1 MQLFLLDKKKI
12 TKLMLPNIIEGAY
25 SMDYKPEN
33 LPMKK
38 TINIEAQ
45 DNKWIFISSG
55 EVNAIQGGIET
66 AALTLTDYGYFSIK
80 ITNVSEDLLLF
91 PMPTHENNCY
101 KLMTTMESITIG
113 SDESNVICYQNEFIQ
128 PNHAQIIKENGIW
141 YLSCPE
147 DNDKAIVYLNDSRIT
162 KKELKMGDIIF
173 IYGLK
178 ILWLA
183 NFMFVYNVKNSVT
196 IRSASLQSYIEE
208 PIDNSK
214 YLPVSD
220 KDASVELYNVN
231 DYFFHTIRIKSR
243 LREKELEIDP
253 PPAKQEP
260 PESSFLVTMG
270 GSILMLAS
278 AFVSANS
285 IFNGLKDSSKTF
297 KDFTPQI
304 VMVSAM
310 LFGSIFMP
318 QITRFYQKRML
329 KTREKKRQKEYKKY
343 IQNKTQEIEN
353 IITDQKRILRE
364 NNSSLIECYGIATS
378 SNSRTR
384 WSREIKDE
392 DFLNIRLGTGTIP
405 AKLSIKPIND
415 AFTMEKDDLKD
426 LVIDVANKKYDLED
440 VPVTFSFLENRTT
453 ALICDGSFEQDYI
466 NGLVLQLATFHS
478 AADLKL
484 VFLLNDPNIN
494 RWEYAKYL
502 PHSLSGTKD
511 IRFFASDL
519 KEIKTVCSYLE
530 EEFNY
535 RYDVSGG
542 SDNDQYKYF
551 DSYYL
556 IITNDYFA
564 VKNIAIINKI
574 LNANGNMGFSLLI
587 IEQSMQR
594 IPNQCK
600 VFLQVLEP
608 NSYIFLKNSDDQIK
622 FIPEYDARINMRNIC
637 SPLAVIPLLPP
648 GNASALPNSLTFL
661 DMYNVSKIEQLNVS
675 NRWKENNPT
684 VSLQAPIGVQANG
697 DQFFLD
703 LHEKFHGPHGLVAG
717 TTGSGKSEFLIT
729 FLLSLS
735 INYHPKEVQFVIID
749 YKGGGLAGAFENR
762 QAGAKAPHLVG
773 TITNLDV
780 SEMNRTLVS
789 FNSEIKRRQK
799 VFNDTRDK
807 LGEGTI
813 DIYKYQQFYRDG
825 LVDEPMA
832 HLLIVSD
839 EFAELKS
846 QQPEF
851 MDELISIARIGRS
864 LGIHLILATQK
875 PTGVVTDQIW
885 SNSKFK
891 ICLKV
896 QDKADS
902 MEMLKRPDAASL
914 KEAGRFYLQ
923 VGYDEYFDI
932 GQSGWTGAKYNPT
945 NKRMKKQDDS
955 INFIDNTGYS
965 YKTINDITKV
975 ESNESKI
982 DQLTST
988 VKYLIDIAAKENYQA
1003 KQLWRSVIP
1012 GEIFLNELKSKY
1024 NYKRAPF
1031 FINPVIGEYDN
1042 PKAQFQGLLT
1052 LNITSRGNTLIY
1064 GMTGSGKENLLS
1076 TIIYSIIVDHHPSE
1090 VNFYI
1095 IDMGT
1100 ETLKMYDSMPHVGDV
1115 CLIDEE
1121 DKIQDLINLITKE
1134 MVRRKQLFVDY
1145 SGSYINYC
1153 KNSGKTEPSI
1163 IVVINNYEAF
1173 NETYEKFI
1181 EPLTILYRDA
1191 NKFGIYF
1198 MITTST
1204 ENTMRSRAAETFN
1217 NKICLQM
1224 PNEDVYRNTV
1234 GAPRNLKPLK
1244 LFGRGLVLLEEGP
1257 FEFQTAY
1264 IGDPIEINNIV
1275 KQTTETLKQ
1284 YNYKAKRIPV
1294 LPTDVTLE
1302 YVSNTITSLSNVPIG
1317 INIETKEVCSYN
1329 FTASK
1334 INVINTF
1341 DMEAN
1346 SNFFHALIKQLNT
1359 DQNLNLRVID
1369 LLSVIDKTKIG
1380 IEVFNDRFDQVIIA
1394 IYNEIANEANAS
1406 KNILYLFLGI
1416 SELRSKLNEE
1426 GKEKFDKIFSN
1437 TKTYNKSYFIFADNY
1452 DSYKNFQTEPWYN
1465 TEVNKKSGIWLGY
1478 GVDEQYA
1485 IDFPNLSM
1493 NDRKIKEPEFGF
1505 IAARSSRTIFKKIVL
1520 TAEESHE

>member
-1 MQLFLLDKKKI
+1 MQLFLLDKNKI
-12 TKLMLPNIIEGAY
+12 TKLMLPNLIEGVY
-25 SMDYKPEN
+25 SLEYKSET
-33 LPMKK
+33 LPIKK

-45 DNKWIFISSG
+45 NNKWIFISSG
-55 EVNAIQGGIET
+55 DVNAIQNGVES
-66 AALTLTDYGYFSIK
+66 AALAMNDYEYFFIK
-80 ITNVSEDLLLF
+80 MANMSEDLLLF
-91 PMPTHENNCY
+91 PMPLFEKNCY
-101 KLMTTMESITIG
+101 KLMTTIESITIG
-113 SDESNVICYQNEFIQ
+113 NNENNDICYKNEFIQ
-128 PNHAQIIKENGIW
+128 QNHAKIIKENGNW
-141 YLSCPE
+141 YLISPE
-147 DNDKAIVYLNDSRIT
+147 DNDKAIVYLNDNRIT
-162 KKELKMGDIIF
+162 KEQLKMGDIIF

-178 ILWLA
+178 ILWLT
-183 NFMFVYNVKNSVT
+183 NFMYIYNIQDKVT
-196 IRSASLQSYIEE
+196 IHNASLQPYVEE
-208 PIDNSK
+208 QIDNSN

-220 KDASVELYNVN
+220 KDTSVELYNVN
-231 DYFFHTIRIKSR
+231 DYFFHTIRINSR
-243 LREKELEIDP
+243 INEKKLIIDP

-260 PESSFLVTMG
+260 PESSFLITMG

-278 AFVSANS
+278 SFVTINS
-285 IFNGLKDSSKTF
+285 IFKGLQDPTKNLG
-297 KDFTPQI
+297 DFTPQI

-310 LFGSIFMP
+310 IFGSIFMP
-318 QITRFYQKRML
+318 QITKFYQKRML
-329 KTREKKRQKEYKKY
+329 NIREKKRQKEYKKY
-343 IQNKTQEIEN
+343 IENKVQEIES
-353 IITDQKRILRE
+353 IIADQKKILRE
-364 NNSSLIECYGIATS
+364 NNPTLIECYGIATS
-378 SNSRTR
+378 NNSRTR

-392 DFLNIRLGTGTIP
+392 DFLNIRLGIGTIP
-405 AKLSIKPIND
+405 TKLTINPISD
-415 AFTMEKDDLKD
+415 TFTMEKDDLKD
-426 LVIDVANKKYDLED
+426 LAIDVANKKYYLEEI
-440 VPVTFSFLENRTT
+440 PVTFSFIENRTV

-466 NGLVLQLATFHS
+466 NGLILQLATFHS
-478 AADLKL
+478 ATDLKL
-484 VFLLNDPNIN
+484 VFLLNDSNIN
-494 RWEYAKYL
+494 KWDYAKFL
-502 PHSLSGTKD
+502 PHCLNGLRD
-511 IRFFASDL
+511 IRFFANGL

-535 RYDVSGG
+535 RNDVSGG
-542 SDNDQYKYF
+542 TDNDQYKYF

-564 VKNIAIINKI
+564 VKNIAIINRI
-574 LNANGNMGFSLLI
+574 LNAGGNMGFSLFI

-608 NSYIFLKNSDDQIK
+608 NSYIFLKDSGDQIK
-622 FIPEYDARINMRNIC
+622 FTPEYDPKINMRDIC
-637 SPLAVIPLLPP
+637 HPLAKIPLLPP
-648 GNASALPNSLTFL
+648 GDASTLPNSLTFL
-661 DMYNVSKIEQLNVS
+661 DMYNVSKIEQLNAS

-684 VSLQAPIGVQANG
+684 VSLQTPVGVQSNG

-762 QAGAKAPHLVG
+762 QTGAKTPHLVG

-799 VFNDTRDK
+799 IFNNTRDK

-832 HLLIVSD
+832 HLIIVSD

-902 MEMLKRPDAASL
+902 MEMLKRPEAASL

-955 INFIDNTGYS
+955 INFIDNTGYF
-965 YKTINDITKV
+965 YKTINDVVKPEV
-975 ESNESKI
+975 NESKS
-982 DQLTST
+982 DQLTSI
-988 VKYLIDIAAKENYQA
+988 VKYLIDIAAKENFQV
-1003 KQLWRSVIP
+1003 KQLWRSIIP
-1012 GEIFLNELKSKY
+1012 GEIFLNDLKAKY
-1024 NYKRAPF
+1024 DYKRSSF
-1031 FINPVIGEYDN
+1031 IINPIIGEYDN

-1052 LNITSRGNTLIY
+1052 LNITGRGNTLIY

-1076 TIIYSIIVDHHPSE
+1076 TIIYSIITNHHPSE
-1090 VNFYI
+1090 VNIYI
-1095 IDMGT
+1095 IDMGA
-1100 ETLKMYDSMPHVGDV
+1100 EILKMYDGMPHVGDV

-1121 DKIQDLINLITKE
+1121 EKIQDLISLISKE
-1134 MVRRKQLFVDY
+1134 IIRRKQLFVNY
-1145 SGSYINYC
+1145 NGSYIDYC
-1153 KNSGKTEPSI
+1153 KNSGKYEPSLI
-1163 IVVINNYEAF
+1163 IIINNYEVL

-1198 MITTST
+1198 IVTTSA
-1204 ENTMRSRAAETFN
+1204 ENTMRTKATETFN

-1224 PNEDVYRNTV
+1224 PNDDAYRNIV

-1244 LFGRGLVLLEEGP
+1244 LFGRGLIMLEEGT
-1257 FEFQTAY
+1257 FEFQSAY
-1264 IGDPIEINNIV
+1264 ITDSTEISNLV
-1275 KQTTETLKQ
+1275 KRTTESLKQ

-1294 LPTDVTLE
+1294 LPPSVTLE
-1302 YVSNTITSLSNVPIG
+1302 YVNNAINNLSNVPIG
-1317 INIETKEVCSYN
+1317 INIETKEICTYN
-1329 FTASK
+1329 FTMNK
-1334 INVINTF
+1334 INIINTF
-1341 DMEAN
+1341 DMQGN
-1346 SNFFHALIKQLNT
+1346 SNFFHAFINILKKDN
-1359 DQNLNLRVID
+1359 NLNIRVID
-1369 LLSVIDKTKIG
+1369 LLNIIDKNKVG
-1380 IEVFNDRFDQVIIA
+1380 IEIFNDRFDQIISA
-1394 IYNEIANEANAS
+1394 IHNEITNEEKTT
-1406 KNILYLFLGI
+1406 KNHLYLFIGI
-1416 SELRSKLNEE
+1416 SELKNKLSPEF
-1426 GKEKFDKIFSN
+1426 KEKFDIIFSN
-1437 TKTYNKSYFIFADNY
+1437 SKSYKKSFFIFADNY
-1452 DSYKNFQTEPWYN
+1452 DSYKNFQTELWYSA
-1465 TEVNKKSGIWLGY
+1465 EVNKRFGIWLGY

-1485 IDFPNLSM
+1485 IEFPNLSI
-1493 NDRKIKEPEFGF
+1493 NDRKIKDPEFGF
-1505 IAARSSRTIFKKIVL
+1505 IASRSERIIFKKVVL
-1520 TAEESHE
+1520 TVEESHE